1 MVFPPMGVVLTILR
15 IILQVSSSSNSSE
28 GNSFA
33 QNKSSQNMRSEQTK
47 TWQSAPSGTYDLKK
61 SKKEERKN
69 NSKNISGV
77 SKGLSIAAVIT
88 LIIAALSII
97 VSAGSIFTR
106 EFIENFF
113 ALSVPMFLASGVLF
127 LMSKLFHSRDSRR
140 ARIRAIIGERES
152 INLDRLSSAS
162 GSNINKVRKDLQKM
176 IDKGEFGDSAYIDVG
191 TNNFMRTP
199 FAKADEP
206 AGFDYRDVYGDVLK
220 KDKRS
225 AKKVDDK
232 NKENESS
239 SDNEKTAKVTSDEDN
254 FKTIITEIRRLN
266 DEIKD
271 EEVSNRIYEIEEH
284 TVNIFDYVTDHPE
297 AMPQIRTF
305 MNYYLP
311 TTLKLLESY
320 SRIERVGIAGEN
332 MKKSKENIENIL
344 DLLVVGFKQQV
355 DQLFKN
361 EFIDISSDITVL
373 EKMMQK
379 DGLNGKSDFEIKKYS
394 EIQPK
399 TKDDTSK
406 EVISGTHENTGT
418 ISAGTRINSSVKSD
432 SESTDNVS
440 SDTSPSDHARTV
452 KSPSPESGYT
462 DEISDD
468 LISGGTAAAHPE
480 NS

>member
-15 IILQVSSSSNSSE
+15 IFSQPSSSE
-28 GNSFA
+28 GNNSSDR
-33 QNKSSQNMRSEQTK
+33 NKSSQNTRSEQTK
-47 TWQSAPSGTYDLKK
+47 TWQFTSSEMSDSGKA
-61 SKKEERKN
+61 KKEERKN

-88 LIIAALSII
+88 LIIAA
-97 VSAGSIFTR
+97 VSVIANVGSIFTR
-106 EFIENFF
+106 QFIENFF
-113 ALSVPMFLASGVLF
+113 TLSVPTFLASGVLF
-127 LMSKLFHSRDSRR
+127 LISKLFHSRDSRR

-152 INLDRLSSAS
+152 INLDKLSSAS
-162 GSNINKVRKDLQKM
+162 GSNVNKIKKELQKM

-199 FAKADEP
+199 FAKPDEP
-206 AGFDYRDVYGDVLK
+206 AGFDYRNAYGDVLK
-220 KDKRS
+220 KNKRS
-225 AKKVDDK
+225 AKKTDDK

-239 SDNEKTAKVTSDEDN
+239 LDNEKNAKVTSDEDN
-254 FKTIITEIRRLN
+254 FTTIINEIRHLN

-271 EEVSNRIYEIEEH
+271 EEVSDRIYEIEEH

-320 SRIERVGIAGEN
+320 RRIERVGIAGEN

-361 EFIDISSDITVL
+361 EFIDISSDISVL

-379 DGLNGKSDFEIKKYS
+379 DGLSGKSDFEIKNYS
-394 EIQPK
+394 ETYPK
-399 TKDDTSK
+399 TKNDSH
-406 EVISGTHENTGT
+406 EEALSETHGNTGT
-418 ISAGTRINSSVKSD
+418 ISAETPFNTSPKSNSS
-432 SESTDNVS
+432 STNKVS
-440 SDTSPSDHARTV
+440 SDTSPSDSARTF
-452 KSPSPESGYT
+452 KSETHEPEYT

-468 LISGGTAAAHPE
+468 LISGGAAAAHPK
-480 NS
+480 NR